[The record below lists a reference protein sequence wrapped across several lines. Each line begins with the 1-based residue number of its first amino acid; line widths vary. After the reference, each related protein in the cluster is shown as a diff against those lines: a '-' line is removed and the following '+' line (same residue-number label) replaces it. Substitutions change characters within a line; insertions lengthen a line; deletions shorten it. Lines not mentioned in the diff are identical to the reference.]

1 MADGATAILKQLRPR
16 TFNFI
21 SSPESTIEGFVA
33 HEVEGIVDNA
43 VSGIKDEVY
52 DEAGAEDNPNVDVGD
67 PKYQGIDP
75 AKLVPLLVKTI
86 QELEARITQLE
97 SA

>member
-43 VSGIKDEVY
+43 VTGTKDEVY
-52 DEAGAEDNPNVDVGD
+52 DEEGSDDNPNINVGD
-67 PKYQGIDP
+67 PKYQSVDP
-75 AKLVPLLVKTI
+75 AKMVPLLVKTI
-86 QELEARITQLE
+86 QELEARVKELE
-97 SA
+97 NK